1 MSAGDLEWV
10 LARGAGMT
18 AFVLLSV
25 AVALGLALSLR
36 AASPAWPRVLTTD
49 LHRSVTGL
57 ALLMTGLH
65 LAMLFVD
72 ADAAM
77 SVLDLLVPFASSY
90 RPLATALGI
99 LGLYVLLLTWGSTAM
114 RSRIGQRRWR
124 ALHRVAIVAYLAALA
139 HGILAGTDSST
150 PWAVF
155 VYVLSG
161 LGVGS
166 LLAARMLASRGRA
179 AEAPP
184 APRPATPP
192 PGLPPLAP
200 RPARAAGTL
209 PPLSR

>member
-1 MSAGDLEWV
+1 VSGSDLEWAV
-10 LARGAGMT
+10 ARGAGLT

-25 AVALGLALSLR
+25 VVALGLALSMR
-36 AASPAWPRVLTTD
+36 VSSRTWPRVLTTE
-49 LHRSVTGL
+49 LHRSVTVL
-57 ALLMTGLH
+57 ALAMTGLH
-65 LAMLFVD
+65 LAMLLVD

-77 SVLDLLVPFASSY
+77 SVTDLLVPFASAY

-139 HGILAGTDSST
+139 HGILAGSDSST

-161 LGVGS
+161 LAVGV
-166 LLAARMLASRGRA
+166 LLAARVLAPRARA

-184 APRPATPP
+184 APPPATPP

-200 RPARAAGTL
+200 RPARAAGPL